1 MVIGLASVTGFSG
14 GFFNGCLVGFG
25 GGWVGFGGGFWW

>member
-1 MVIGLASVTGFSG
+1 MVTGLALVMGFSG

-25 GGWVGFGGGFWW
+25 GGWVGFDGGFWW